1 MHRSCSNAVSRLSS
15 LSLKTSRLDLESS
28 ERGRFLISD
37 NKMMKGGLMLVKAI
51 YKNNVLKPL
60 EKLDLKDGD
69 LVEIEVKK
77 NPVDQ
82 LYGIIKI
89 QNKQWLDEIIESP
102 DLEPI

>member
-1 MHRSCSNAVSRLSS
+1 M
-15 LSLKTSRLDLESS
+15 LDLESS

-37 NKMMKGGLMLVKAI
+37 NKIMKGGLMLVKAI

-60 EKLDLKDGD
+60 EELDLKDGD

>member
-1 MHRSCSNAVSRLSS
+1 
-15 LSLKTSRLDLESS
+15 
-28 ERGRFLISD
+28 
-37 NKMMKGGLMLVKAI
+37 MLVKAI
-51 YKNNVLKPL
+51 YENSVLKPL

-82 LYGIIKI
+82 LYGVIKI
-89 QNKQWLDEIIESP
+89 QNQQWLDEIIESH